1 MKFLLQA
8 EDVDHYLEKIGDNF
22 KIETIKECFD
32 AGMGMY
38 ITYDIITLYSINDLV
53 KLQELISAGENEIID
68 ITLSEKVKIKG
79 IGEVEILLLGEF
91 EE

>member
-8 EDVDHYLEKIGDNF
+8 EDVDYYLEKIGGNF

-32 AGMGMY
+32 ENFGMY

-53 KLQELISAGENEIID
+53 KLQELISIGEDEIVD

-79 IGEVEILLLGEF
+79 VGEIETLLLGEF

>member
-8 EDVDHYLEKIGDNF
+8 EDVDHYLKKIGDNF
-22 KIETIKECFD
+22 KFETIKECFD
-32 AGMGMY
+32 AGMDMY

-53 KLQELISAGENEIID
+53 KLQELISVGEDEIVD
-68 ITLSEKVKIKG
+68 ITLSEKVKIKDM
-79 IGEVEILLLGEF
+79 GEIQTLLLGKF

>member
-8 EDVDHYLEKIGDNF
+8 EDIDHYLEKIGDNF

-32 AGMGMY
+32 ADMEMY
-38 ITYDIITLYSINDLV
+38 IAYDIITLYSINDLV
-53 KLQELISAGENEIID
+53 KLQELISVGENEIID
-68 ITLSEKVKIKG
+68 ITLSEKVKIKD
-79 IGEVEILLLGEF
+79 IGEIETLLLGGF